1 METTNFTAGETKNAE
16 RPTILD
22 IQTRYHETVKGQ
34 KFSCPKEKNKGKAG
48 LFLEEKLGIPTSSEC
63 LDCKDGELK
72 AFPQV
77 KVSRRSRLA
86 KQCGLCV
93 GDYIAS
99 ETVAITMVKPNEL
112 VDTPFEQSRLFKK
125 ISKVLFIPYVRD
137 GDYIEFRNDVVF
149 DVNHPLFAQIRE
161 DYETIQTFYKS
172 NGFTKSEVGNMIQIR
187 TKGQGGNSP
196 KTYAFYFRRQFL
208 ISIFQ

>member
-1 METTNFTAGETKNAE
+1 MRAVC
-16 RPTILD
+16 R
-22 IQTRYHETVKGQ
+22 TV
-34 KFSCPKEKNKGKAG
+34 CENKGG
-48 LFLEEKLGIPTSSEC
+48 LTASTCSTATLRI
-63 LDCKDGELK
+63 
-72 AFPQV
+72 V
-77 KVSRRSRLA
+77 RRSRGDIA
-86 KQCGLCV
+86 KV
-93 GDYIAS
+93 Y
-99 ETVAITMVKPNEL
+99 N
-112 VDTPFEQSRLFKK
+112 
-125 ISKVLFIPYVRD
+125 
-137 GDYIEFRNDVVF
+137 IEFRNDVVF